1 MKTRILTTVLL
12 MIAFFQLKAQ
22 EEGFNLAGVTYTFN
36 PAVSLE
42 NPSNGQLE
50 ETEINLSEFR
60 AFFIAPFKLKNDKTT
75 LFAGVDYTFLGG
87 PLNDL
92 PNDRSAEANLHA
104 LKFSAGIN
112 QKLND
117 NWAIRAILSPTI
129 ASDFSGSLSSD
140 AFTLQASGV
149 VRHIANNGFT
159 YGLGA
164 AYTNGFGEPQL
175 VPLGEFVYRKGNL
188 DVLVLAPVQAAV
200 RYRLNKVI
208 LGFRVDLQG
217 NEYALNVED
226 TDRNIGQ
233 IESVKFSRYNIGP
246 TIGTDL
252 SKSVRFQLSGGVSLK
267 RKLTATDVNGDT
279 EDYGLENG
287 AYLKA
292 SFLLI
297 K

>member
-1 MKTRILTTVLL
+1 MKTRIITTIFFLTIL
-12 MIAFFQLKAQ
+12 FQIKAQ
-22 EEGFNLAGVTYTFN
+22 DEGFNVAGITYTFN
-36 PAVSLE
+36 PAVRLE
-42 NPSNGQLE
+42 NPSNEQLGD
-50 ETEINLSEFR
+50 TEINLSEFR
-60 AFFIAPFKLKNDKTT
+60 AFFLAPFKLKNEKTT

-92 PNDRSAEANLHA
+92 PNDRNVEANLHA

-117 NWAIRAILSPTI
+117 RWAIRAILSPTI

-140 AFTLQASGV
+140 AFTLQASGL
-149 VRHIANNGFT
+149 VRHITENGFT

-164 AYTNGFGEPQL
+164 AYINGFGEPQL
-175 VPLGEFVYRKGNL
+175 VPLAEFVYRKGNL
-188 DVLVLAPVQAAV
+188 DIVILAPIQAAV

-226 TDRNIGQ
+226 ANGNIGQ
-233 IESVKFSRYNIGP
+233 VQSVKFSRYNIGP
-246 TIGTDL
+246 TIATDL
-252 SKSVRFQLSGGVSLK
+252 SKSVRLQLSGGISLK

-287 AYLKA
+287 AFLKA

>member
-1 MKTRILTTVLL
+1 MKTRILTALFLT
-12 MIAFFQLKAQ
+12 IAFLQVRAQ
-22 EEGFNLAGVTYTFN
+22 DEDFNLAGISYTLN

-42 NPSNGQLE
+42 NPSNQQLQ

-60 AFFIAPFKLKNDKTT
+60 AFFMAPIKLKNDKTT
-75 LFAGVDYTFLGG
+75 LLAGIDYTFLGG
-87 PLNDL
+87 PLEDL
-92 PNDRSAEANLHA
+92 PNDQSVEANLHA
-104 LKFSAGIN
+104 IRFSAGIN
-112 QKLND
+112 HRLNE
-117 NWAIRAILSPTI
+117 NWAVRAILSPTI

-140 AFTLQASGV
+140 AFTLQASGL
-149 VRHIANNGFT
+149 VRHITDNGIK

-200 RYRLNKVI
+200 RYRLNKII
-208 LGFRVDLQG
+208 LGFRADLQG
-217 NEYALNVED
+217 NEYALNAGD
-226 TDRNIGQ
+226 AGSNIGQ
-233 IESVKFSRYNIGP
+233 VESVKFSRYNIGP
-246 TIGTDL
+246 TIATDL
-252 SKSVRFQLSGGVSLK
+252 SKSVRLQLSGGISLK

-287 AYLKA
+287 AFMKA

-297 K
+297 R